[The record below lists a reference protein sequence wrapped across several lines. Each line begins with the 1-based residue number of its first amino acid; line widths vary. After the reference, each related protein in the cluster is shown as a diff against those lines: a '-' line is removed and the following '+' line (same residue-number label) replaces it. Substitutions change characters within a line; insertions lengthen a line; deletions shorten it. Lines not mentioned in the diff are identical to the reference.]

1 MSDIQSI
8 FDAYIRI
15 AIFDSL
21 KNSNMPSF
29 QIVLLICVLL
39 ISNLS
44 YQQFQKITQMC
55 IYSEIYSF
63 FHRQNIVEYNGEIV
77 TVKSSYYNDSG
88 VRINNAFS
96 EKFKALWYY
105 LDSIIETNSSI
116 YKIKEY
122 HSHCSKKTRND
133 SFYVITQPN
142 RFIIDTKLQI
152 YAYTKVTSIEDSD
165 NTNKT
170 SHNNKNETIDITLYS
185 HISSTHEIKKFV
197 ERITENYLCSL
208 KDIRYRKRF
217 IYTLIKANSDESTC
231 ECWHETIFKSN
242 RTFNN
247 LFFEGKEMFLEK
259 LDFFLR
265 NEEWYNNRGIPYT
278 LGIGLYGE
286 PGTGKTS
293 LIKALA
299 NITNRHLIVF
309 SFKIIKT
316 LKQLITAFF
325 EERYNT
331 DNVKGSIGFDNKIIV
346 FEDIDCIGDII
357 LNRDINKKGN
367 GNQTYTNKGPAVEL
381 KDLLE
386 KIESGQNVVINPLKE
401 DDPITLDEILNL
413 LDGIRETPGR
423 IIVMSSNHYD
433 RLDPALVRPGRIDIT
448 MEMKKANHK
457 VISDIYY
464 NLCNKPI
471 ENKQLKKLK
480 PYRYSPAE
488 IVNMFTEEQHLS
500 IVKH

>member
-8 FDAYIRI
+8 FDSI
-15 AIFDSL
+15 

-29 QIVLLICVLL
+29 QMLLVMGILL

-44 YQQFQKITQMC
+44 YQHFQTFSHTC

-63 FHRQNIVEYNGEIV
+63 FNRQNVVEYTGEIV
-77 TVKSSYYNDSG
+77 TVKSSYFSAEG
-88 VRINNAFS
+88 ITINNAFS
-96 EKFKALWYY
+96 DKFKALWYY
-105 LDSIIETNSSI
+105 LDSIIEKNSSI

-122 HSHCSKKTRND
+122 HSHCSKKEIND
-133 SFYVITQPN
+133 SFYIITQPN
-142 RFIIDTKLQI
+142 GFIIDKKLQI
-152 YAYTKVTSIEDSD
+152 YAYTKVTSKEDQDTSK
-165 NTNKT
+165 KT
-170 SHNNKNETIDITLYS
+170 TQNNKNETIDITLYS
-185 HISSTHEIKKFV
+185 HISSTYEIKKFV
-197 ERITENYLCSL
+197 ERITEKYLCSL
-208 KDIRYRKRF
+208 KDIRHRKRF
-217 IYTLIKANSDESTC
+217 IYTLIKATSDDESGC
-231 ECWHETIFKSN
+231 QCWHETIFKSN

-247 LFFEGKEMFLEK
+247 LFFEGKELFLEK

-265 NEEWYNNRGIPYT
+265 NEEWYNDKGIPYT
-278 LGIGLYGE
+278 LGIGLHGE

-331 DNVKGSIGFDNKIIV
+331 DNIKGSIGFDNKIIV
-346 FEDIDCIGDII
+346 FEDIDCIGDIV
-357 LNRDINKKGN
+357 LNRGINKNINKKN
-367 GNQTYTNKGPAVEL
+367 NRKQNSTSKDQAVEL
-381 KDLLE
+381 KNLLE
-386 KIESGQNVVINPLKE
+386 RMESGQNVVMSPALQE
-401 DDPITLDEILNL
+401 DEPITLDEILNL

-433 RLDPALVRPGRIDIT
+433 KLDPALVRPGRIDIT

-464 NLCNKPI
+464 NLCNKTI
-471 ENKQLKKLK
+471 DNKQLQKLK

-488 IVNMFTEEQHLS
+488 IVNMFTEEQNLS
-500 IVKH
+500 LVRK

>member
-8 FDAYIRI
+8 FDTYIKM
-15 AIFDSL
+15 AIFDSI

-29 QIVLLICVLL
+29 QMLLIIGILF
-39 ISNLS
+39 IGNLS
-44 YQQFQKITQMC
+44 YQHFQTFSHIC

-63 FHRQNIVEYNGEIV
+63 FHRQNVVEYTGEIV
-77 TVKSSYYNDSG
+77 TVKSSYFSAEG
-88 VRINNAFS
+88 ITINNAFS
-96 EKFKALWYY
+96 DKFKALWYY

-122 HSHCSKKTRND
+122 HSHCSKKEFND
-133 SFYVITQPN
+133 SFYIITQPN
-142 RFIIDTKLQI
+142 GFIIDTKLQI
-152 YAYTKVTSIEDSD
+152 YAFTKVTSIEDQDTSK
-165 NTNKT
+165 KT
-170 SHNNKNETIDITLYS
+170 TQNNKNETIDITLYS
-185 HISSTHEIKKFV
+185 HISSTYEIKQFV

-208 KDIRYRKRF
+208 KDIRHRKRF
-217 IYTLIKANSDESTC
+217 IYTLIKATDDDSSGC
-231 ECWHETIFKSN
+231 QCWHETIFKSN

-247 LFFEGKEMFLEK
+247 LFFEGKELFLEK

-265 NEEWYNNRGIPYT
+265 NEEWYNDKGIPYT
-278 LGIGLYGE
+278 LGIGLHGE

-325 EERYNT
+325 EERYNA
-331 DNVKGSIGFDNKIIV
+331 DNIKGSIRFDNKILV
-346 FEDIDCIGDII
+346 FEDIDCIGDIV
-357 LNRDINKKGN
+357 LNRGINKKS
-367 GNQTYTNKGPAVEL
+367 KGPVVEL

-386 KIESGQNVVINPLKE
+386 RIESGQNIAMSPTLQE

-433 RLDPALVRPGRIDIT
+433 KLDPALVRPGRIDIT

-464 NLCNKPI
+464 NLCKKTI
-471 ENKQLKKLK
+471 ENKQLQKLK

-488 IVNMFTEEQHLS
+488 IVNMFTVEQNLS
-500 IVKH
+500 LVRK

>member
-1 MSDIQSI
+1 MYIYMSDLQSI
-8 FDAYIRI
+8 FDTYIRI
-15 AIFDSL
+15 AIFDSI

-29 QIVLLICVLL
+29 QMLLVIGILL
-39 ISNLS
+39 ISNLY
-44 YQQFQKITQMC
+44 YQHFQKCSNIC
-55 IYSEIYSF
+55 IYSEICSF
-63 FHRQNIVEYNGEIV
+63 FYRQNIVEYSGEIV
-77 TVKSSYYNDSG
+77 TVKSSYFNADG
-88 VRINNAFS
+88 VTINNAFS

-122 HSHCSKKTRND
+122 HSHFSNNKHND
-133 SFYVITQPN
+133 SFYIITQSN
-142 RFIIDTKLQI
+142 SFIIDTKLQI
-152 YAYTKVTSIEDSD
+152 YAYTNIISIEDQN
-165 NTNKT
+165 NTKKT
-170 SHNNKNETIDITLYS
+170 APNNKNETINITLYS
-185 HISSTHEIKKFV
+185 HISSTYEIKQFV

-208 KDIRYRKRF
+208 KDIRHRKRF
-217 IYTLIKANSDESTC
+217 IYTLIKATSETSTR

-247 LFFEGKEMFLEK
+247 LFFEGKERFLEK
-259 LDFFLR
+259 VDFFIR
-265 NEEWYNNRGIPYT
+265 NEEWYNDKGIPYT

-299 NITNRHLIVF
+299 NITNRHLVVF

-316 LKQLITAFF
+316 LNQLITAFF
-325 EERYNT
+325 EERYNE
-331 DNVKGSIGFDNKIIV
+331 DNLKGSISFDNKIIV

-357 LNRDINKKGN
+357 LNRNKKDI
-367 GNQTYTNKGPAVEL
+367 TASKGPAVEL
-381 KDLLE
+381 KNLLE
-386 KIESGQNVVINPLKE
+386 RIESGQNMVINPPLKE

-464 NLCNKPI
+464 NLCKKTI
-471 ENKQLKKLK
+471 EKKRLQKLK
-480 PYRYSPAE
+480 PYLYSPAE
-488 IVNMFTEEQHLS
+488 IVNMFTEEQNLS
-500 IVKH
+500 LIRK